1 MIDVAKVR
9 DIFREQLRTY
19 RPAPPLFHDGKD
31 SFLADSVIEAIVDAV
46 NEEHEK
52 LSMKQDGYAA
62 NMIDLAN
69 RIAELEARPLWQLFH
84 KLWTR
89 DVGTSGYDKER
100 WLELERKIMSV
111 IQEANK

>member
-31 SFLADSVIEAIVDAV
+31 SFLADSVIEAIVEAV

-84 KLWTR
+84 KDGKEYDRNELGMDDAVGSEDHR
-89 DVGTSGYDKER
+89 DEAVDKG
-100 WLELERKIMSV
+100 
-111 IQEANK
+111 